1 MVDVLGYAR
10 TWLASPEAEAPLL
23 ITGEDEAALQAMTA
37 TIQAL
42 VTSTD
47 VIEVEGTEKTI
58 SAKTI
63 APVLQAA
70 RQKPLH
76 DKRLIII
83 PRAERL
89 SAAAVSALLKSLE
102 EPAVSARYLLVTK
115 YKRQILPTILS
126 RCQVLV
132 VPKNSDNAP
141 ADVAASSLPRFG
153 NHQGA
158 LTAEEAEMI
167 SNYLSQE
174 LPKKGFSPAL
184 YRSFLRLKDYYKIA
198 SVRGNDKLATE
209 VLLATL
215 EQYLV
220 KP

>member
-1 MVDVLGYAR
+1 MEKILGYAR
-10 TWLASPEAEAPLL
+10 TWLASPQAEAPLL
-23 ITGEDEAALQAMTA
+23 LVGEDEAALLTLTA
-37 TIQAL
+37 AIQAL
-42 VTSTD
+42 VTGAD
-47 VIEVEGTEKTI
+47 VIEVQGTEKTI
-58 SAKTI
+58 STKTI
-63 APVLQAA
+63 VPVLQAA

-83 PRAERL
+83 PQAERL

-102 EPAVSARYLLVTK
+102 EPGVSARYLLVTK

-132 VPKNSDNAP
+132 VPKSS
-141 ADVAASSLPRFG
+141 AAVPEVSIAALPRFG

-158 LTAEEAEMI
+158 LTAEEAATI
-167 SNYLSQE
+167 SNFLSQE

-184 YRSFLRLKDYYKIA
+184 YRSFLRLKDYYKIK
-198 SVRGNDKLATE
+198 SVRGNDKLAAE